1 MNRALL
7 QVILLPSGAAV
18 NSDCSTW
25 PAASLTTRSEPPAR
39 SAVRAALVTVLGCT
53 LVVMGLIGL
62 FLPVPGVALIVLGL
76 SMLSTRFAIA
86 RRWLESVQRG
96 VTKLRALRS

>member
-1 MNRALL
+1 VL
-7 QVILLPSGAAV
+7 
-18 NSDCSTW
+18 
-25 PAASLTTRSEPPAR
+25 RS
-39 SAVRAALVTVLGCT
+39 ALVTVLGGT
-53 LVVMGLIGL
+53 LVVVGLVGL

-96 VTKLRALRS
+96 VTKLRALRG

>member
-1 MNRALL
+1 
-7 QVILLPSGAAV
+7 
-18 NSDCSTW
+18 
-25 PAASLTTRSEPPAR
+25 
-39 SAVRAALVTVLGCT
+39 VRAALLTVLGCT
-53 LVVMGLIGL
+53 LVVVGLVGL
-62 FLPVPGVALIVLGL
+62 FLPVPGVALIALGL